1 MAHNDHEFSSMFPV
15 DISSD
20 ETSGLVA
27 KDDSLRDLLVQL
39 VEGQQRQNEL
49 LEEMV
54 QQQQAQQRQRAAD
67 LRQWRQANPA
77 LAKECRHAVEALSGV
92 QNQFLFRMAEDIRDT
107 ADDLGEGGFMLNEF
121 VDRYG
126 PRIAHLNG
134 VMQILSQL
142 GGNGRTTE

>member
-1 MAHNDHEFSSMFPV
+1 MPHNDHEYSSMFPV
-15 DISSD
+15 EVGSD
-20 ETSGLVA
+20 ETSGLVS
-27 KDDSLRDLLVQL
+27 KDDTLRDLLIQL

-49 LEEMV
+49 LEEML
-54 QQQQAQQRQRAAD
+54 QQQQAQQRQRATD

-77 LAKECRHAVEALSGV
+77 LAKECRGAVEALSGV
-92 QNQFLFRMAEDIRDT
+92 QNQFLFRMAEDIRDS
-107 ADDLGEGGFMLNEF
+107 ADELGDGGFMLNEF

-142 GGNGRTTE
+142 GGTGRAE